1 MHYQVIRRTDVF
13 EARVVDKLMF
23 ADNAI
28 FRKLIDEVR
37 DSGCRTCVLN
47 MKDLTLIDS
56 AGLGMLMIAI
66 EQSRKHGWSLAVSD
80 AHGPVLKLLQLSR
93 LDQLLKIA

>member
-1 MHYQVIRRTDVF
+1 MHYQVVRRTDIF
-13 EARVVDKLMF
+13 EAKMTEKLMF

-28 FRKLIDEVR
+28 FRRLIDEVTT
-37 DSGCRTCVLN
+37 SGCRSCVIN

-66 EQSRKHGWSLAVSD
+66 EQARRDGWSLTLSEAQ
-80 AHGPVLKLLQLSR
+80 GPVLKLLKLSR
-93 LDQLLKIA
+93 LDTLLKLI